1 MIIDETFSRDN
12 HNFKILALKA
22 LDKSTFMVYDIYVN
36 FKKDVYQVELKSIAT
51 IIQGNIPTRIEV
63 PTGQSVETITMQEL
77 NYIANVLDD
86 LPVEKYITVQ
96 GDKIGTYS
104 LTKKYDVVVGLNSGK
119 AIVIESKRA
128 DKLILSNL
136 AIIRIKDMSKVDP
149 YYLCWFIN
157 NNRAEIKKMQQGTF
171 AVSIIPL
178 SMLKSFEVTLLPIET
193 QRTIGKISELK
204 RQRDRLTHSIE
215 TKKTDILTQQ
225 LMKIYEKELR
235 NGDKRV

>member
-1 MIIDETFSRDN
+1 MELQS
-12 HNFKILALKA
+12 LA
-22 LDKSTFMVYDIYVN
+22 N
-36 FKKDVYQVELKSIAT
+36 

-63 PTGQSVETITMQEL
+63 TTGQSIETITMQEL
-77 NYIANVLDD
+77 NYIANVSDD
-86 LPVEKYITVQ
+86 LPIAKYITVQ
-96 GDKIGTYS
+96 GDKIETYS
-104 LTKKYDVVVGLNSGK
+104 LTKEYDVVVGLSSGK
-119 AIVIESKRA
+119 AIVIENNRA
-128 DKLILSNL
+128 GKLILSNL
-136 AIIRIKDMSKVDP
+136 AIIRIKDMSKVNP

-157 NNRAEIKKMQQGTF
+157 NNRAAIKKMQQGTS

-225 LMKIYEKELR
+225 LMKIFEKELQ

>member
-1 MIIDETFSRDN
+1 MELQS
-12 HNFKILALKA
+12 LA
-22 LDKSTFMVYDIYVN
+22 N
-36 FKKDVYQVELKSIAT
+36 

-63 PTGQSVETITMQEL
+63 TTGQSVETITMQEL
-77 NYIANVLDD
+77 NYIANVSDD
-86 LPVEKYITVQ
+86 LPIEKYITVQ

-104 LTKKYDVVVGLNSGK
+104 LTKEYDVVVGLSSGK
-119 AIVIESKRA
+119 AIVIESRRA

-136 AIIRIKDMSKVDP
+136 AIIRINDMSEVDP

-157 NNRAEIKKMQQGTF
+157 NNQAALKQLKKLKHATT

-225 LMKIYEKELR
+225 LMKIFEKELQ

>member
-1 MIIDETFSRDN
+1 M
-12 HNFKILALKA
+12 
-22 LDKSTFMVYDIYVN
+22 
-36 FKKDVYQVELKSIAT
+36 ELKSIAT

-63 PTGQSVETITMQEL
+63 PTGQSIETITMQEL
-77 NYIANVLDD
+77 NYIANISDD

-96 GDKIGTYS
+96 GDKLESYS
-104 LTKKYDVVVGLNSGK
+104 LTKEKDVVVGLSSGK
-119 AIVIESKRA
+119 AIVIEGNRA
-128 DKLILSNL
+128 NKLILSNL

-157 NNRAEIKKMQQGTF
+157 NNRAAIKKMQQGTS

-178 SMLKSFEVTLLPIET
+178 SMLKSFEVELLPIET
-193 QRTIGKISELK
+193 QRTIGKINELK

-225 LMKIYEKELR
+225 LMTIYEKER
-235 NGDKRV
+235 KNGNK

>member
-1 MIIDETFSRDN
+1 MELQS
-12 HNFKILALKA
+12 LA
-22 LDKSTFMVYDIYVN
+22 N
-36 FKKDVYQVELKSIAT
+36 

-63 PTGQSVETITMQEL
+63 TTGQSVETITMQEL
-77 NYIANVLDD
+77 NYIANVSDD

-96 GDKIGTYS
+96 SDKIGTYS
-104 LTKKYDVVVGLNSGK
+104 LTKKYDVVVGLSSGK

-157 NNRAEIKKMQQGTF
+157 NNRAEIKKMQQGTS

-215 TKKTDILTQQ
+215 TKKADILTQQ
-225 LMKIYEKELR
+225 LMKIFEKELQ

>member
-1 MIIDETFSRDN
+1 MELQS
-12 HNFKILALKA
+12 LA
-22 LDKSTFMVYDIYVN
+22 N
-36 FKKDVYQVELKSIAT
+36 

-63 PTGQSVETITMQEL
+63 TTGQSVETITMQEL
-77 NYIANVLDD
+77 NYIANVSDD
-86 LPVEKYITVQ
+86 LPIEKYITVQ

-104 LTKKYDVVVGLNSGK
+104 LTKEYDVVVGLSSGK
-119 AIVIESKRA
+119 AIVIESRRA

-157 NNRAEIKKMQQGTF
+157 NNRAAIKKMLQGTS

-225 LMKIYEKELR
+225 LMKTYEKELQ

>member
-1 MIIDETFSRDN
+1 M
-12 HNFKILALKA
+12 
-22 LDKSTFMVYDIYVN
+22 
-36 FKKDVYQVELKSIAT
+36 ELKSIAT

-63 PTGQSVETITMQEL
+63 PTGQSIETITMQEL
-77 NYIANVLDD
+77 NYIANVSDD

-104 LTKKYDVVVGLNSGK
+104 LTKNYDVVVGLSSGK

-157 NNRAEIKKMQQGTF
+157 NNRAEIKKMQQGTS

-225 LMKIYEKELR
+225 LMKIYEKELQ

>member
-1 MIIDETFSRDN
+1 M
-12 HNFKILALKA
+12 
-22 LDKSTFMVYDIYVN
+22 
-36 FKKDVYQVELKSIAT
+36 ELQHIAN
-51 IIQGNIPTRIEV
+51 IIQGNIPTRIE
-63 PTGQSVETITMQEL
+63 TTIGLSVETITMQEL
-77 NYIANVLDD
+77 NYIANVSDD
-86 LPVEKYITVQ
+86 LPVEKNITIQ
-96 GDKIGTYS
+96 GDKLESYS
-104 LTKKYDVVVGLNSGK
+104 LTKEKDVVVGLSSGK
-119 AIVIESKRA
+119 AIVIESNRA
-128 DKLILSNL
+128 NKLILSNL
-136 AIIRIKDMSKVDP
+136 AIIRIKDTEKVDP

-157 NNRAEIKKMQQGTF
+157 NNRAEIKKMQQGTS

-225 LMKIYEKELR
+225 LMKIYEKELQ

>member
-1 MIIDETFSRDN
+1 MELQS
-12 HNFKILALKA
+12 LA
-22 LDKSTFMVYDIYVN
+22 N
-36 FKKDVYQVELKSIAT
+36 

-63 PTGQSVETITMQEL
+63 TTGQTVETITMQEL
-77 NYIANVLDD
+77 NYIANVSDD
-86 LPVEKYITVQ
+86 LPIEKYITVQ
-96 GDKIGTYS
+96 DNKIGTYS
-104 LTKKYDVVVGLNSGK
+104 LTKKYDVVVGLSSGK

-157 NNRAEIKKMQQGTF
+157 NNRAAIKKMLQGTS

-225 LMKIYEKELR
+225 LMKIYEKELQ